1 MPGAGEIIPQVTG
14 ILQEILVAGGSGIP
28 GNIFSGGWVKFTA
41 TDRKILLQEPADDS
55 RDSIKEALNDCIK
68 QPRQAYICSMKK
80 IFPLISVL
88 ILLSL
93 LGLIFFQVLWLRGSL
108 ESQEQK
114 FNEHLILATY
124 QVSEDL
130 VQEKGNLMPMLRRGK
145 PALPSERLQLEYF
158 APTIAQKF
166 TRDEIKQII
175 RRAFERQHL
184 SNIPFEFSITSTSY
198 LGEELVSE
206 NFYKLQADTINNIRQ
221 AIGLEAPPATNAEG
235 ISPQEILV
243 ILIPHAR
250 SFIWKSMTWF
260 IAGAVLFTLIIVC
273 AFFITVRALIRQKK
287 LSEIKSDF
295 INNMT
300 HEFKTPLATISLAV
314 DALKNEKVLQN
325 REKMDYFTGIIKEE
339 NKRMNKQV
347 ETILQA
353 ALLDKQEVQLNLKR
367 LHAHELIRSALN
379 NIHLQVEEKQ
389 GTMETK
395 LDAANDMLMADEV
408 HFTNLI
414 SNLLDN
420 AVKYSK
426 DHLKIHLSTSSTNKE
441 FRIRIE
447 DNGIGMNKETLA
459 RIFEKFYR
467 AHTGNLHNVKGFG
480 LGLSYVKTMVDAHH
494 GSIRAESTPGK
505 GTIFH
510 LQFPLSR

>member
-1 MPGAGEIIPQVTG
+1 MG
-14 ILQEILVAGGSGIP
+14 
-28 GNIFSGGWVKFTA
+28 
-41 TDRKILLQEPADDS
+41 
-55 RDSIKEALNDCIK
+55 
-68 QPRQAYICSMKK
+68 K
-80 IFPLISVL
+80 IFLESAEVLKPSLNLLFAALIFFNSSTLFYFCRMKRIFPIITIL

-93 LGLIFFQVLWLRGSL
+93 LGLIFFQILWLNGAL
-108 ESQEQK
+108 ESQGEK
-114 FNEHLILATY
+114 FNEHLVMATY

-130 VQEKGNLMPMLRRGK
+130 IQEKGNLIPPLLK
-145 PALPSERLQLEYF
+145 KNQPIFPSDRLQLEFF

-166 TRDEIKQII
+166 TKDEIKQII
-175 RRAFERQHL
+175 RKVFDKHNL
-184 SNIPFEFSITSTSY
+184 KKVPFEFSITSLSIN
-198 LGEELVSE
+198 GEELVSE
-206 NFYKLQADTINNIRQ
+206 NFYAMQGDTVNNIKQ
-221 AIGLEAPPATNAEG
+221 AIALESPSGSNTEG

-250 SFIWKSMTWF
+250 SFIWHSMTWL
-260 IAGAVLFTLIIVC
+260 IAGAILFTIIIMC
-273 AFFITVRALIRQKK
+273 AFFLTVRALLKQKK

-314 DALKNEKVLQN
+314 DALKNEKVLGN
-325 REKMDYFTGIIKEE
+325 KEKMNYFTGIIKEE

-353 ALLDKQEVQLNLKR
+353 ALLDKQEVQLNLKK
-367 LHAHELIRSALN
+367 LHAHELINSSLN
-379 NIHLQVEEKQ
+379 NILLQVEEKK
-389 GTMETK
+389 GRLEVN
-395 LDAANDMLMADEV
+395 LGAAKDLLMADEV

-426 DHLKIHLSTSSTNKE
+426 DNLLITITTQNTASQFKIK
-441 FRIRIE
+441 IE
-447 DNGIGMNKETLA
+447 DNGIGMNKETLG

-480 LGLSYVKTMVDAHH
+480 LGLSYVKTMVQAHR
-494 GSIRAESTPGK
+494 GSIKAESIPGK
-505 GTIFH
+505 GTSFF
-510 LQFPLSR
+510 LSFPLCKV